1 MKQTKNSE
9 FPSIEISGNHYE
21 MGYDLGKQISNS
33 ICEYLDWIRFKSKET
48 KIESH
53 KRSMLF
59 YNLIKNYSDNYIK
72 EITGISDGANIPFED
87 AMLCQVRFGNLNNNK
102 NDGCTA
108 FSYKG
113 DSTQNSNLYIGQNQ
127 DMESEFL
134 NFGYILKINPTIP
147 IPKIIMFTFPGQ
159 IGYAGLNEYGIS
171 NFANALYNY
180 QPQTGLPHYI
190 LKRKILEQ
198 KTLKDCKNILNT
210 ISLSEAGNVLISD
223 SNEYIDYE
231 FYNKERYS
239 YETDDNNFLIHT
251 NHYLTN
257 ELKKF
262 EDGTLPDSPIRLK
275 RMIELTKNTYGYI
288 TIDSLKNMLA
298 DHYNYPASICRH
310 GADNMDSISGY
321 IADPKNKTFHV
332 RKGFGCEMNW
342 KSYKF
347 D

>member
-21 MGYDLGKQISNS
+21 MGYDLGKQISNR

-53 KRSMLF
+53 KRSMVF

-108 FSYKG
+108 FSYRG
-113 DSTQNSNLYIGQNQ
+113 ESTENSNLYIGQNQ

-239 YETDDNNFLIHT
+239 YESDDNNFLIHT

-298 DHYNYPASICRH
+298 DHDNYPASICRH

>member
-1 MKQTKNSE
+1 MKKNENSE
-9 FPSIEISGNHYE
+9 FPLVEISGNHYE
-21 MGYDLGKQISNS
+21 MGYDLGKQISNL
-33 ICEYLDWIRFKSKET
+33 ICEYIDWIRFKTKES
-48 KIESH
+48 KIESQ
-53 KRSMLF
+53 KRSMSF
-59 YNLIKNYSDNYIK
+59 YNLIKDYSSNYIE
-72 EITGISDGANIPFED
+72 EITGISEGANIPFED
-87 AMLCQVRFGNLNNNK
+87 AMLCQVRFGNSNNN

-108 FSYKG
+108 FGYKKQ
-113 DSTQNSNLYIGQNQ
+113 STLSSNLYIGQNQ

-134 NFGYILKINPTIP
+134 KFGYILKINPSIS

-159 IGYAGLNEYGIS
+159 IGYAGLNEYGIT

-180 QPQTGLPHYI
+180 KPQTGLPHYI

-198 KTLKDCKNILNT
+198 KTLKDCKNILDN
-210 ISLSEAGNVLISD
+210 INLSEAGNVLISD

-239 YETDDNNFLIHT
+239 YKTDNQNFVIHT
-251 NHYLTN
+251 NHYLTE
-257 ELKKF
+257 ELMKF

-275 RMIELTKNTYGYI
+275 RMIELTKNIYGSI
-288 TIDSLKNMLA
+288 TIDSVKTMLA
-298 DHYNYPASICRH
+298 DHDNYPASICRH

-347 D
+347 N